1 MQKLL
6 FSFLFALSLSSSV
19 SAQQTVNDSIP
30 INKDSIEKAVDEFL
44 KLFDSLHEAKS
55 YFLVGVGVGNSQ
67 FSVKNVALNA
77 KQTSK
82 NVNISPVLGYYNKS
96 GFNISYNNYLLLEQ
110 GTVTLLQHSLT
121 AGYDYSKENE
131 TAFGFSFTRF
141 IGKKEFVNASS
152 PYDNDLFAYVH
163 GNKNWFQP
171 GLMMGFSGGKY
182 REASRYL
189 DSQYVTFPGPGYRY
203 FYVNDTSFIRVR
215 DFSLIPY
222 VQLDFEWK
230 GFGKKD
236 LINFNPSLMFN
247 SGLSRIRVDSKG
259 SITTR
264 RDLLLRLRYA
274 SSSVDKSSF
283 NLQSLGL
290 NINATWYIGKF
301 YLNPLLYLDY
311 YLLSSKEKFNAFYTV
326 QAGFMF

>member
-1 MQKLL
+1 MQKPLLSLL
-6 FSFLFALSLSSSV
+6 FAIILCSSL
-19 SAQQTVNDSIP
+19 SAQQTAADSIP
-30 INKDSIEKAVDEFL
+30 LNKDSIERAVDEFL

-55 YFLVGVGVGNSQ
+55 YFLVGTGVGNSQ

-82 NVNISPVLGYYNKS
+82 NVNISPVIGYYDKS
-96 GFNISYNNYLLLEQ
+96 GFNISYNNYLLLEEAA
-110 GTVTLLQHSLT
+110 VTLLQHSLT
-121 AGYDYSKENE
+121 AGYDYNKDENA
-131 TAFGFSFTRF
+131 AFGFSYTRF

-163 GNKNWFQP
+163 RNKHWFQP
-171 GLMMGFSGGKY
+171 GLMLGFSGGKY
-182 REASRYL
+182 REATRYL

-222 VQLDFEWK
+222 VQFDFEWK

-274 SSSVDKSSF
+274 SSSVDKSAF

-290 NINATWYIGKF
+290 NINATWYMGKF

-311 YLLSSKEKFNAFYTV
+311 YLLSSKNKFNAFYTV

>member
-1 MQKLL
+1 MQKQLLSLL
-6 FSFLFALSLSSSV
+6 FAITLCSSLSARQIV
-19 SAQQTVNDSIP
+19 YDSIP
-30 INKDSIEKAVDEFL
+30 INKDSIEREVNEFL

-55 YFLVGVGVGNSQ
+55 YFLVGAGVGNSQ
-67 FSVKNVALNA
+67 FSVKNIALNA

-82 NVNISPVLGYYNKS
+82 NVNISPVIGYYDKS

-110 GTVTLLQHSLT
+110 GNVTLLQHSLT
-121 AGYDYSKENE
+121 AGYDYNKEKNA
-131 TAFGFSFTRF
+131 AFGFSYTRF

-163 GNKNWFQP
+163 RSKHWFQP
-171 GLMMGFSGGKY
+171 GLMMGFSAGKY
-182 REASRYL
+182 REANRYL

-215 DFSLIPY
+215 DFSFIPY

-247 SGLSRIRVDSKG
+247 SGLSKIRVDSKG
-259 SITTR
+259 TITTR

-311 YLLSSKEKFNAFYTV
+311 YLLSSKEKFNAFYTTV
-326 QAGFMF
+326 